1 MAKFVNNSKTA
12 TIARRA
18 AAAGL
23 SLPTLA
29 EALHKVSGR
38 EAADGANFGPSGDRA
53 EARFLREL
61 AASPL
66 WNQDPGQA
74 WVDVTPTS
82 LSFNE
87 VDSRT
92 AALRQTRWE
101 LDPSGDFYVHTGGVD
116 EEAGDRYQQQF
127 DQQGYLL
134 FPGVRQRTAEVLGV
148 ACDNSFHWAFDLV
161 VGGFSQYHQSA
172 PRRAG

>member
-1 MAKFVNNSKTA
+1 MAKFINNTKTA
-12 TIARRA
+12 QIARRA

-23 SLPTLA
+23 SLPALA
-29 EALHKVSGR
+29 AALHKVSGR

-53 EARFLREL
+53 DAVALREL
-61 AASPL
+61 AESAL

-74 WVDVTPTS
+74 WVDATQTS

-101 LDPSGDFYVHTGGVD
+101 LDPSGEFYAHTGSVD
-116 EEAGDRYQQQF
+116 EEAGDRYHQQF

-134 FPGVRQRTAEVLGV
+134 FPGVREQTAKAMGV
-148 ACDNSFHWAFDLV
+148 PCDNSFHWAFDLV
-161 VGGFSQYHQSA
+161 VGDFGQYHH
-172 PRRAG
+172 

>member
-1 MAKFVNNSKTA
+1 MAKFVNNTKTA
-12 TIARRA
+12 VIARRA

-23 SLPTLA
+23 SLSALA
-29 EALHKVSGR
+29 AALHKVSALA
-38 EAADGANFGPSGDRA
+38 AADGANFGPNGDRA
-53 EARFLREL
+53 AAVALREL

-74 WVDVTPTS
+74 WVDVTATS
-82 LSFNE
+82 LVFNE

-101 LDPSGDFYVHTGGVD
+101 LDSSGDFYVHTGSVD

-134 FPGVRQRTAEVLGV
+134 FPGVRQQTAQAMGV
-148 ACDNSFHWAFDLV
+148 PCDNSFHWAFDLV
-161 VGGFSQYHQSA
+161 VGDFGQYHH
-172 PRRAG
+172 